1 MDFALYQPK
10 SLVSGSVIGGISLG
24 GELVESES
32 TSCGDFVGG
41 EMTINHIIS
50 HPGDIQKGT

>member
-1 MDFALYQPK
+1 MDFPLYQRK
-10 SLVSGSVIGGISLG
+10 SLVSGSVIEGISLG

-41 EMTINHIIS
+41 EM
-50 HPGDIQKGT
+50 GVR